1 MHPVRRIIGMMFLG
15 ALGALVF
22 ELAAPFIAVRFP
34 ALERVGTRTTVVNT
48 TQRVTVTGETALVE
62 AISRI
67 RPAMVAVE
75 ARRGSELIAAG
86 SGIILTAD
94 GLVVT
99 SARLTPAGAVIL
111 VSPYRGETREASVV
125 RRDDTR
131 GVTLL
136 KISGGTLSVAGLRRF
151 DEVRLGERVFAFGL
165 TRRGDAAALMVTDGV
180 ASRIRDD
187 GLTVALVPTRELPHG
202 AVIAA
207 LDGNVVAIVESAA
220 AGDVVVVDSRAIEVL
235 LAGR

>member
-1 MHPVRRIIGMMFLG
+1 MMFLG

-34 ALERVGTRTTVVNT
+34 ALERIGTRTTVVNT
-48 TQRVTVTGETALVE
+48 TQRLTVTGETALVE

-67 RPAMVAVE
+67 RPAVVAVE
-75 ARRGSELIAAG
+75 ARRGSELIAVG
-86 SGIILTAD
+86 SGIIMTAD

-99 SARLTPAGAVIL
+99 SASLTPAGAVIL
-111 VSPYRGETREASVV
+111 VSPHRGETHEASVI
-125 RRDDTR
+125 RRDGTR

-136 KISGGTLSVAGLRRF
+136 KIPGGTLPVAGLGRF

-165 TRRGDAAALMVTDGV
+165 IRRGDVAALTVTDGV
-180 ASRIRDD
+180 VSRVRDD
-187 GLTVALVPTRELPHG
+187 GLMVALVPTRELPLG
-202 AVIAA
+202 AAIAA

-220 AGDVVVVDSRAIEVL
+220 AGDVVVADSRAIEAL